1 MKFQLF
7 KSVTFKL
14 ILLVLVVLFALISAS
29 LLFNSQIDRLKN
41 QIDNLYFANFVP
53 VVKLENIQDNYK
65 EIISCRTLKYVCDFK
80 KEQKIILDEWA
91 YYYNSYD

>member
-53 VVKLENIQDNYK
+53 VVKLENIQDNYNK
-65 EIISCRTLKYVCDFK
+65 H
-80 KEQKIILDEWA
+80 
-91 YYYNSYD
+91 N